1 MSSFFPDT
9 KPSLVERLIIRLLRQ
24 GQIPAHIGFIMDG
37 NRRYARQRQVEKLI
51 GHSRGFDKLA
61 ETLGWC
67 RDLGVRQA
75 TIYAFSIENFKRPPD
90 EVAGLM
96 DLFRR
101 QFEKLIEEF
110 PKFDA
115 FQICVR
121 VYGRVDM
128 LPADVQAS
136 VAKVVARTAKNDR
149 FYLNVALAYTSRAEI
164 CSAIG
169 ELKQA
174 VEGGQLKAEEITEE
188 TLSGAMY
195 SAGLRDP
202 DILIRT
208 SGEIR
213 LSDFLLWQSA
223 FSYIFFARELWPDFS
238 IWSLFVGILHY
249 QVQAGVIARARE
261 HYQAQLERLQ
271 AKKRERQHHLLQNG
285 SGGSIM
291 CNGGGGKVDGGNR
304 NRMVVYPVKQNGLC
318 RGEGRGGENGH
329 RPQENHIG
337 ENASSTESQH
347 RQPRLSGGG
356 QLLFAAFLLL
366 IIFAV
371 VSSALF
377 A

>member
-1 MSSFFPDT
+1 
-9 KPSLVERLIIRLLRQ
+9 
-24 GQIPAHIGFIMDG
+24 MDG

-164 CSAIG
+164 CSAI
-169 ELKQA
+169 
-174 VEGGQLKAEEITEE
+174 
-188 TLSGAMY
+188 
-195 SAGLRDP
+195 
-202 DILIRT
+202 
-208 SGEIR
+208 
-213 LSDFLLWQSA
+213 
-223 FSYIFFARELWPDFS
+223 
-238 IWSLFVGILHY
+238 
-249 QVQAGVIARARE
+249 
-261 HYQAQLERLQ
+261 
-271 AKKRERQHHLLQNG
+271 
-285 SGGSIM
+285 
-291 CNGGGGKVDGGNR
+291 
-304 NRMVVYPVKQNGLC
+304 
-318 RGEGRGGENGH
+318 
-329 RPQENHIG
+329 
-337 ENASSTESQH
+337 
-347 RQPRLSGGG
+347 
-356 QLLFAAFLLL
+356 
-366 IIFAV
+366 
-371 VSSALF
+371 
-377 A
+377 